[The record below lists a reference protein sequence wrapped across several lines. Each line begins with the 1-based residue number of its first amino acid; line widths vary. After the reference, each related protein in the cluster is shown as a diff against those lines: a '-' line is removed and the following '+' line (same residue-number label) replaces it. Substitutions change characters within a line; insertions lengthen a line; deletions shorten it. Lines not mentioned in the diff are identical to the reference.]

1 MIKEKLTSIVS
12 LVWKIYS
19 LYTVKQSN
27 HYTCSSSTCKTS
39 QIKHNTDLKSQL
51 HEINDNN

>member
-1 MIKEKLTSIVS
+1 MIKEKLTPIVS

-19 LYTVKQSN
+19 LYTVKQPN
-27 HYTCSSSTCKTS
+27 QYTCSSSKTS
-39 QIKHNTDLKSQL
+39 QIKHIIQISESQL

>member
-19 LYTVKQSN
+19 LYTVKQPN
-27 HYTCSSSTCKTS
+27 QYTCSSSKTS
-39 QIKHNTDLKSQL
+39 QIKHNTDLESQL
-51 HEINDNN
+51 HEINDYN

>member
-27 HYTCSSSTCKTS
+27 QYTCSSSSKTS
-39 QIKHNTDLKSQL
+39 QIKHNTDLESQL
-51 HEINDNN
+51 YEINDNN